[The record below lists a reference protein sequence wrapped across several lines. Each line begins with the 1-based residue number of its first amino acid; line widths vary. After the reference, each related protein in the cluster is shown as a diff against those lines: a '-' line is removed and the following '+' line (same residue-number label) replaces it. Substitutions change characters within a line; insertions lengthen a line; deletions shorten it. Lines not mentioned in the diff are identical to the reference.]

1 MPGYVARFIMTV
13 SITLPRASIDMATG
27 ENEYQEDE
35 PLEYDIE
42 AISKGKQMGRRL
54 GIVSQSSWKVGD
66 ARQRGDLW

>member
-1 MPGYVARFIMTV
+1 
-13 SITLPRASIDMATG
+13 MATG

-54 GIVSQSSWKVGD
+54 GIVSRSSWKVGD
-66 ARQRGDLW
+66 ARQKGDLW